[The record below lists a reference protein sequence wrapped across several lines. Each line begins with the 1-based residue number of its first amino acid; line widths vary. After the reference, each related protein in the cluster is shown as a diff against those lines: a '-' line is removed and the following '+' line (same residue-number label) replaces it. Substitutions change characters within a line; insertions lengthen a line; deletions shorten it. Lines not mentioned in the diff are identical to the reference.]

1 MDNEKTTAMS
11 VMSGGG
17 QVAMQ
22 AANPIVSA
30 LDAADRLGEWMAKSQ
45 MYGVKTVEQG
55 KVLAMTCVVEKITP
69 MEFSQT
75 YHVID
80 GKPWM
85 RADAMVARLCRNGG
99 DYEII
104 IWTDKVCKILFS
116 WTRNGKPKTFEYE
129 FTMDDANRAKLVK
142 SGSAWEKTPKQM
154 LFARCVSMG
163 LRSFVPEL
171 FAGCCLPDES
181 REDVVVPVSEESKPL
196 IMDTPKAEPKR
207 DGVVNPKY
215 NKAMIVT
222 EIGTSESPKTIEAEV
237 VSESASAEEP
247 ATPET
252 DAPPADEEPK
262 LTDVLRKHKIKVENA
277 VGLLLRTGWVTQE
290 DIKGVPAGAILNGLN
305 QKQKEKIIASI
316 EGFKKRCEEFTSE
329 PKAAE

>member
-1 MDNEKTTAMS
+1 MSENETTAVS
-11 VMSGGG
+11 VVGGG
-17 QVAMQ
+17 AVAMQ

-55 KVLAMTCVVEKITP
+55 KVLAMTCVVERMTP

-104 IWTDKVCKILFS
+104 TWTDKVCRILFS

-181 REDVVVPVSEESKPL
+181 REDIVVPVGSEESKPL
-196 IMDTPKAEPKR
+196 IVDTPKAEPKKV
-207 DGVVNPKY
+207 DAPK
-215 NKAMIVT
+215 V
-222 EIGTSESPKTIEAEV
+222 KTVEAEV
-237 VSESASAEEP
+237 VSEAAPVAEP
-247 ATPET
+247 TAPDA

-277 VGLLLRTGWVTQE
+277 VGLLLRTGWITQE
-290 DIKGVPAGAILNGLN
+290 EVKGSPAGAILNGLN
-305 QKQKEKIIASI
+305 QKQKEKIVSSI
-316 EGFKKRCEEFTSE
+316 EGFKKRCEELSE
-329 PKAAE
+329 PKAGE